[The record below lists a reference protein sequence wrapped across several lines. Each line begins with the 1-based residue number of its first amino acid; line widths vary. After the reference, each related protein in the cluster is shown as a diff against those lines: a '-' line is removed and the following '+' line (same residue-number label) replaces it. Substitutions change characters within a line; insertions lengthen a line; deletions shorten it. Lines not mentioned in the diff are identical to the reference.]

1 MVSFLTVTFGQI
13 IDALEAVQCTL
24 EDGIVPLQASAKP
37 TVVATFKG
45 AAALDSGV
53 SGVKVTVQ

>member
-24 EDGIVPLQASAKP
+24 EDGIVPLQASTKL
-37 TVVATFKG
+37 TVVATFRE
-45 AAALDSGV
+45 AAVLDSGV
-53 SGVKVTVQ
+53 SGVLVTVQ